1 MLSEEPLFAL
11 NAADLTESEEKV
23 WNIGRFLPSVR
34 CGVNNMRQRPACVMF
49 CLCFKSDGSQPRGHT
64 PACVLAMRRK
74 ARACC
79 GHIST

>member
-34 CGVNNMRQRPACVMF
+34 CGAIQGAPATR
-49 CLCFKSDGSQPRGHT
+49 LWP
-64 PACVLAMRRK
+64 VLLLAL
-74 ARACC
+74 
-79 GHIST
+79 HE